1 MAQVISLQGMQDLA
15 YFFAAHTQQL
25 MSQETYVKATGRWEE
40 DLKKEYGKKDKIK
53 VKPSDLDIDF
63 DIIPRDGS
71 VPGNQDVQSWLQL
84 YQMAIENPQVARE
97 VDTVR
102 VFKHIA
108 RELGAKNVND
118 FIRQQP
124 MQSQV
129 MPDEEVDKQVQAG
142 NLRPVGGA

>member
-1 MAQVISLQGMQDLA
+1 MLFRS
-15 YFFAAHTQQL
+15 
-25 MSQETYVKATGRWEE
+25 
-40 DLKKEYGKKDKIK
+40 
-53 VKPSDLDIDF
+53 
-63 DIIPRDGS
+63 
-71 VPGNQDVQSWLQL
+71 
-84 YQMAIENPQVARE
+84 